1 VFLWFVGT
9 AIVTVRFVFRD
20 PSFDYRLL
28 IVGSLLPLADVV
40 TGGAGVLHTLLFSLV
55 LMVVV
60 MLSTAG
66 RRPVRK
72 VLLGLPIGVMLHLV
86 FDGSWVDNDLF
97 WWPLGGVS
105 FADDRMP
112 ELARGWWDLPLE
124 LIGLALLVWVW
135 RRSHLGDPAARRRF
149 LHDGRLFV

>member
-1 VFLWFVGT
+1 
-9 AIVTVRFVFRD
+9 
-20 PSFDYRLL
+20 
-28 IVGSLLPLADVV
+28 
-40 TGGAGVLHTLLFSLV
+40 
-55 LMVVV
+55 MVVV

-86 FDGSWVDNDLF
+86 FDASWVDNDLF

-105 FADDRMP
+105 FEDDHMP
-112 ELARGWWDLPLE
+112 EVARGWWDLLLE

-149 LHDGRLFV
+149 LHDGWLFV